1 MCCPR
6 CGSATRGRG
15 GIPITR
21 SRACGWTV
29 TGSSATTPGPVRW
42 CWSGTARLH
51 RTADRLQS
59 GGAVVL
65 RERNE
70 QSAPVRWVER
80 HPVPEGRDQRLP
92 ATRRGHGQP
101 RAHRHQGRTA
111 LHRDGPTRR
120 DEGDQGPA
128 VGVPHPALDTDPSGL
143 ETAPI
148 DLTSAFDAVAAARK
162 AEADEFY
169 ASVIPADHP
178 ADEALVARQAFA
190 GLLWGKQFFH
200 YDVKRWLAG
209 DPGQPAPPPGRG
221 NIRGSR
227 PGTWRST
234 ASRSRTSI
242 RNSPNHNWCCCRP

>member
-80 HPVPEGRDQRLP
+80 HPVSEGRDQRLP
-92 ATRRGHGQP
+92 ATRRGHRQP

-111 LHRDGPTRR
+111 LHSDGPTRR

-128 VGVPHPALDTDPSGL
+128 GRRAAPGAGHRPVGTGNSADRPHISLRCGGGGAESGGGRVLRLGDPRGPPGGGR
-143 ETAPI
+143 TRRA
-148 DLTSAFDAVAAARK
+148 
-162 AEADEFY
+162 
-169 ASVIPADHP
+169 
-178 ADEALVARQAFA
+178 A
-190 GLLWGKQFFH
+190 GLRRPAVGQAVVPLRRET
-200 YDVKRWLAG
+200 VAG
-209 DPGQPAPPPGRG
+209 R
-221 NIRGSR
+221 
-227 PGTWRST
+227 
-234 ASRSRTSI
+234 
-242 RNSPNHNWCCCRP
+242 